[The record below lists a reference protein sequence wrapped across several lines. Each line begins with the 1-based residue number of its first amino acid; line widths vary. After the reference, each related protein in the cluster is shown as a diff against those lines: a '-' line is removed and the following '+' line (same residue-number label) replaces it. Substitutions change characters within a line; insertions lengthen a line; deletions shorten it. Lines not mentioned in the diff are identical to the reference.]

1 MDFLVELPP
10 KEILDQAQAYMSRR
24 RFHVHL
30 SERTET
36 TALFTRIHIQRKG
49 LLRTLLNSFVGAHI
63 PRQQVRLLAS
73 EAGERRTRLT
83 IIELKQGEWP
93 EGEWPDIKDAL
104 EQWIIEE
111 LGGIYWP
118 L

>member
-1 MDFLVELPP
+1 MDFLVERPP

-36 TALFTRIHIQRKG
+36 TALFTRIYIRRKG
-49 LLRTLLNSFVGAHI
+49 FLRTLLNSLAAAHI
-63 PRQQVRLLAS
+63 PRQKVRLLAS
-73 EAGERRTRLT
+73 EAGEGRTRLT
-83 IIELKQGEWP
+83 VIELKQGEWTD
-93 EGEWPDIKDAL
+93 EWPDIKAAL
-104 EQWIIEE
+104 EQWVVEE
-111 LGGIYWP
+111 LGGIVWP

>member
-73 EAGERRTRLT
+73 EAGEGRTRLT
-83 IIELKQGEWP
+83 VIELKQGERTD
-93 EGEWPDIKDAL
+93 EWPDIKGAL
-104 EQWIIEE
+104 EQWVVEE
-111 LGGIYWP
+111 LGGIVWP